1 MQLSIECTVVRF
13 ASLLSVGFITAKVVI
28 LPEKKLVK
36 YTSVECIDFWQK
48 TLAFY
53 LGVIP

>member
-13 ASLLSVGFITAKVVI
+13 ASLLSIGFITAKVVI